1 MTVTEIIEALPLGI
15 HIIDRHG
22 MTVFYNETCRRIDDL
37 SDDIQVIGLPFHQF
51 VESGIFSNSIGLE
64 VLSSGER
71 KESVQSVKGKQVYSQ
86 GIPVF
91 DDKEEIDMVIVTTM
105 DIPYLM
111 RMDSRLS
118 SLRQYNQLLIEQLQ
132 QYSTLNELNSSSR
145 AMEIVKRL
153 ADKAAQYDSNVLITG
168 ESGVGKGVLL
178 RYIQS
183 HSLRKDKPIVT
194 LNCAAI
200 PEPLFESELFGYEP
214 GSFTGASKQGKK
226 GLLDLAD
233 KGTLFLDEVG
243 DLSLSNQAKLLSVI
257 QERSY
262 IAVGGLE
269 QKTCD
274 VRIIAATNKRLD
286 EMVAEGTFR
295 EDLFYR
301 LTVFPIH
308 IPPLRERQ
316 DDIVTLTRHFLE
328 NKNRAYGLAKEFSGD
343 ILRAMYLMDWPGN
356 ARELENYVER
366 LLLTSDSD
374 YITLDDMKALDA
386 GTAFHSPG
394 NLSYQDMID
403 QHEIDLL
410 NKMLS
415 EDRSIRNLSK
425 KYQINESTLRKK
437 LKRFEI
443 EP

>member
-308 IPPLRERQ
+308 IPPLRERK